1 MSTFLFDLV
10 GAQASMPIAV
20 AIKASVL
27 LGLTALASLVL
38 RRRASAATRH
48 WVCTLAVAGL
58 LVLPAL
64 SLALPSWDVSVPIA
78 VSPAVDG
85 SGSVVAAAVQPRID
99 APEASPTANVTLDET
114 SRTAP
119 VFTAATITWS
129 TALLGLYA
137 AGALLLIARLIVQHL
152 AARRLVRSATEV
164 VDADWLRLLDE
175 CATRLDVAR
184 PVRLLRSRER
194 AMPMAIGAS
203 RHAILIPAVAD
214 TWTLDRRRAVMLHEL
229 AHIARRDCLTQM
241 LAAVACALYWVHPGV
256 WWVARRLRV
265 ERELACDDRVLRAGE
280 HAREYAG
287 HLLELAYSLGAYRA
301 PSLVVSMARP
311 GQLEGRMLAVLDA
324 ARNRAMPGLGGQ
336 VAGVALAV
344 AVLLPLARVEATVV
358 PMSLD
363 VDVPAGTAAPTVK
376 AEVAAPPS
384 HASHEVTH
392 EAPVAQAQPRMA
404 GTWQI
409 RPAKTAGMVYLE
421 MREENNSSG
430 TTVPTS
436 QLQGLTAAQMAGG
449 SSPVKFTV
457 GRDAGTFTFEGMFR
471 DGLGGGTYSFAA
483 NTAFPAELEKR
494 GVARPSAADQYE
506 LAKHDVG
513 LALIDEL
520 NRQGYPKPSV
530 ADLVRAG
537 HHGVRLDYVKELDQ
551 LGYRVGTMDALV
563 KLRDHGVTP
572 NYIREM
578 SAMGLPKLSADELV
592 RVRDH
597 GVTPE
602 FARELKDAGYG
613 SLTIDQLVKTRDHG
627 VTPQYIRELKAMGY
641 GSLDLEQLIKTRDHG
656 VTPEF
661 VKELGAVG
669 YTKLS
674 LEQVVN
680 ARDHGVTPEFVKGL
694 SAFGYTKLPLE
705 QVVNAR
711 DHGVTPEFVSEL
723 GALGYT
729 QLPLDRV
736 VNARDHGVTPGYIR
750 ELKALG
756 YDNLPLDEVVRLRDH
771 GVTPERIKRANEKAG
786 TKLPLDMVR
795 SLVDGGLR

>member
-1 MSTFLFDLV
+1 MSTFLFDLA

-58 LVLPAL
+58 LVLPVL
-64 SLALPSWDVSVPIA
+64 SLALPSWNVSVPVTVA
-78 VSPAVDG
+78 PNP
-85 SGSVVAAAVQPRID
+85 VVAAGLPPPRNASADRRSLGEGGQPSDELGPAVPQPGS
-99 APEASPTANVTLDET
+99 EASSPAPSNAVTLEAET
-114 SRTAP
+114 TPAP
-119 VFTAATITWS
+119 TVSTVGITWTS
-129 TALLGLYA
+129 ALLGLYA
-137 AGALLLIARLIVQHL
+137 AGALLLIVRLIVQHI

-164 VDADWLRLLDE
+164 VDANWLRLLDE
-175 CATRLDVAR
+175 CARRLDVTV
-184 PVRLLRSRER
+184 PVRLLRSREK
-194 AMPMAIGAS
+194 AMPMAVGAS
-203 RHAILIPAVAD
+203 RHAILIPSVAD
-214 TWTLDRRRAVMLHEL
+214 TWTVDRRRAVILHEL

-241 LAAVACALYWVHPGV
+241 LAAVVCALYWVHPGA

-280 HAREYAG
+280 QAREYAG
-287 HLLELAYSLGAYRA
+287 HLLDLAYSLGAYRA
-301 PSLVVSMARP
+301 PTLVVSMARP

-324 ARNRAMPGLGGQ
+324 ARNRAMPGLGSH
-336 VAGVALAV
+336 VAGIALAV

-358 PMSLD
+358 PMSLN

-376 AEVAAPPS
+376 AETAALPS
-384 HASHEVTH
+384 HTSHDVAH
-392 EAPVAQAQPRMA
+392 EAPAAQAQPRMA

-449 SSPVKFTV
+449 SSPVKFTF

-494 GVARPSAADQYE
+494 GIARPSATEQYE

-513 LALIDEL
+513 LALVDEL

-551 LGYRVGTMDALV
+551 LGYRVGSMDALV

-572 NYIREM
+572 SYIREM
-578 SAMGLPKLSADELV
+578 SAIGLPKLSADELV

-627 VTPQYIRELKAMGY
+627 VTPEYIRELKALGY

-661 VKELGAVG
+661 VKSLSAFG

-674 LEQVVN
+674 LDQVVN
-680 ARDHGVTPEFVKGL
+680 ARDHGVTPE
-694 SAFGYTKLPLE
+694 YI
-705 QVVNAR
+705 
-711 DHGVTPEFVSEL
+711 SEL
-723 GALGYT
+723 GALGHA

-771 GVTPERIKRANEKAG
+771 GVTADKIKRANEKAG

-795 SLVDGGLR
+795 SMVDGGGLR